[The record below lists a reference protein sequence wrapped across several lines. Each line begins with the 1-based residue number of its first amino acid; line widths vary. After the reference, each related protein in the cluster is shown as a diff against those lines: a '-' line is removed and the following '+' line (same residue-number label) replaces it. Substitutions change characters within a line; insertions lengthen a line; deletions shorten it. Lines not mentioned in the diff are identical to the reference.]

1 MSKILIYSV
10 LAASVSGALGGALTA
25 SLLNGADKKVPSKP
39 SKDVSRVE
47 ARAAEPTPDET
58 LRRLTDVERQVASL
72 RTIQQRLMLERQ
84 AAEDDDPNH
93 DTPPLD
99 VADPVFEAAVM
110 DIIGR
115 SSEKRR
121 MERQEQ
127 RRQRRS
133 QSITDS
139 VGKLAQSVNLNPA
152 QVNQLTEIMERHW
165 DRLHELRETPPQ
177 GDRAERREQL
187 AELAQAAEENI
198 RKVLDS
204 RQLAEYDGLPPDAK
218 LDVGRRR
225 ERNNQERRPSQ
236 RSQTP

>member
-25 SLLNGADKKVPSKP
+25 SLLNGGDKKASSKT
-39 SKDVSRVE
+39 SKEVSRVE
-47 ARAAEPTPDET
+47 ARAAEPTLDET
-58 LRRLTDVERQVASL
+58 LRRLTGVERQVASL

-84 AAEDDDPNH
+84 AAEDEDPNH
-93 DTPPLD
+93 DTPQLD

-110 DIIGR
+110 DIVGR

-127 RRQRRS
+127 RRHRRS
-133 QSITDS
+133 QMITDS
-139 VGKLAQSVNLNPA
+139 VGKLAQSINLNAA
-152 QVNQLTEIMERHW
+152 QVGQLSEIVESHW
-165 DRLHELRETPPQ
+165 DRLQELRETPPQ

-187 AELAQAAEENI
+187 AALANTAEEHI

-204 RQLAEYDGLPPDAK
+204 RQIAAYEALPPDAK

-225 ERNNQERRPSQ
+225 ERNNEPSRPSG
-236 RSQTP
+236 R

>member
-1 MSKILIYSV
+1 MTKILVYSV

-25 SLLNGADKKVPSKP
+25 SLLNGGDKKAPSKP
-39 SKDVSRVE
+39 VKDASRVE
-47 ARAAEPTPDET
+47 ARAAEPAPDET
-58 LRRLTDVERQVASL
+58 SRRLTDVERQVASL

-93 DTPPLD
+93 EAPQLD

-133 QSITDS
+133 QSIADS
-139 VGKLAQSVNLNPA
+139 LGKLTQSVNLRPD
-152 QVNQLTEIMERHW
+152 QVNQLTEIMESHW
-165 DRLHELRETPPQ
+165 DRLHELRETPPE
-177 GDRAERREQL
+177 GDRAQRREQL
-187 AELAQAAEENI
+187 MELTKSAEESV

-204 RQLAEYDGLPPDAK
+204 RQLAAYDALPQEAK

-225 ERNNQERRPSQ
+225 ERNAPQRQPSER
-236 RSQTP
+236 